1 MYAAHFAA
9 ALAIKGCA
17 PRAPA
22 WALLTG
28 AFIPDGVWIVL
39 AGAGIEP
46 ADTTV
51 FFDDWSHSCLSIL
64 TEASLFAL
72 LFYRRGAAVWFP
84 VWLAVVSHFLLD
96 LPIHPKPLA
105 LYPHSTTHFGTDHW
119 QWGLTR
125 SFLGMSQYWWVQ
137 CVLVVALLAIYAAGA
152 RRQHMP
158 ANLTAASCVSIAG
171 LHFLF

>member
-28 AFIPDGVWIVL
+28 AFIPDGVWIGL

-46 ADTTV
+46 ADASV
-51 FFDDWSHSCLSIL
+51 FFDDWSHSALSIL
-64 TEASLFAL
+64 IEASLFAL
-72 LFYRRGAAVWFP
+72 FFYRRGIAVWLP

-96 LPIHPKPLA
+96 ALVHPKPLA
-105 LYPHSTTHFGTDHW
+105 FYPHAVLHFGADHW
-119 QWGLTR
+119 QWGQVR
-125 SFLGMSQYWWVQ
+125 AFLGMPHYWWLQ
-137 CVLVVALLAIYAAGA
+137 AALVLALLAIYLAGA
-152 RRQHMP
+152 RRQQLP
-158 ANLTAASCVSIAG
+158 TNLAAASCISVAG